1 MSNELYWLA
10 LTLLLTACMAL
21 PYILNRVAVRGLMG
35 AMANPSPNDKL
46 QPDWARRAQ
55 AAHSNAIE
63 TLAVFAP
70 AALAVHV
77 ANLGNSMTATACMV
91 YVFARLAHYL
101 VYAAGIPVARTA
113 AHTVG
118 VIAMFTLILRLL
130 GVL

>member
-21 PYILNRVAVRGLMG
+21 PYILNRIAVRGLMG

-46 QPDWARRAQ
+46 QTDWARRAQ

-101 VYAAGIPVARTA
+101 V
-113 AHTVG
+113 
-118 VIAMFTLILRLL
+118 
-130 GVL
+130 